1 MMKEFTD
8 DEKNIARHID
18 KEYKW
23 IARDSDGNLCIYEE
37 KPEKEEYAWY
47 NGVCKYIYY
56 FNHLFSAIKW
66 EDEEPTR
73 ISDIYNPPILSDAE
87 REYLKTA
94 LEPFHEKVKFVE
106 KRRHTYAKEYLFI
119 HIHDGMLE
127 FPDYDLGKMCTGYD
141 GMVEFPDFDS
151 GKMYSGMEPDKEYKL
166 DELGITYNSEA

>member
-1 MMKEFTD
+1 MKEFTD
-8 DEKNIARHID
+8 DEKNIARNID

-23 IARDSDGNLCIYEE
+23 IARDSDGSLCAYEE
-37 KPEKEEYAWY
+37 RPKKEEDSWY
-47 NGVCKYIYY
+47 SDCYDYLFY
-56 FNHLFSAIKW
+56 FNHLFPAIKW

-106 KRRHTYAKEYLFI
+106 KRWHTYAKEYLFI